1 MAHKVLSPHMAELIN
16 AMKLAQ
22 KYSATLISDEYSR
35 RMLKAAH
42 ILALDSKNLLDA
54 VDNARRHASQRDA
67 ATGPM
72 TPLPSSEPSTPQPAS
87 TPTPTTPVAITAT
100 ADR

>member
-22 KYSATLISDEYSR
+22 KYGATLIADEYSR

-54 VDNARRHASQRDA
+54 VDNARRQACQIDV

-72 TPLPSSEPSTPQPAS
+72 TPLPASGPSTPQLPS
-87 TPTPTTPVAITAT
+87 TPTTLVAIAAS

>member
-1 MAHKVLSPHMAELIN
+1 MAHKVLSPHMAELIA

-22 KYSATLISDEYSR
+22 KYGPTLIADEYSR
-35 RMLKAAH
+35 RMLKSAH

-54 VDNARRHASQRDA
+54 VDNARRRAGLRDA

-72 TPLPSSEPSTPQPAS
+72 TPLPGATPQSGPM
-87 TPTPTTPVAITAT
+87 PTMPVTAT
-100 ADR
+100 GDR